1 MTGETLIERGSR
13 YTLVGIVCALAHNLI
28 VIGADLAGLHYLPA
42 TLLSFVLVTPL
53 GYGLHSR
60 YTFRRPLCTAGLLRF
75 TSGVAVG
82 YPISVA
88 FMILFCSVLKL
99 PVLVATPLATLALFV
114 WNYFSAH
121 WAILRAVRLR

>member
-1 MTGETLIERGSR
+1 MTAGTLIERGRR
-13 YTLVGIVCALAHNLI
+13 YTLVGIVCALAHNLV

-42 TLLSFVLVTPL
+42 TVVSFLLVTPL

-60 YTFRRPLCTAGLLRF
+60 YTFRRPLCTSGLLRF

-88 FMILFCSVLKL
+88 FMILFCSGLNL
-99 PVLVATPLATLALFV
+99 PVVVATPLATLALFV
-114 WNYFSAH
+114 WNYLSAQ
-121 WAILRAVRLR
+121 WAILRTLRLR